1 MVIRHY
7 LRTGEQHPSFVS
19 SLLLTSSLALIVS
32 CEPESPLQQDRA
44 AEARTIGPDAAQ
56 AAAGGADGD
65 DGMWP
70 MPARTHAATRYSYQT
85 EITRAN
91 VSGKVPDE

>member
-32 CEPESPLQQDRA
+32 CERESSPS
-44 AEARTIGPDAAQ
+44 
-56 AAAGGADGD
+56 AG
-65 DGMWP
+65 
-70 MPARTHAATRYSYQT
+70 
-85 EITRAN
+85 
-91 VSGKVPDE
+91 